1 MDGRTYYSL
10 LCDTCSAVLC
20 TGEKEALRWIDFRFG
35 QQCTLRKL
43 NQAVAAQQQDNHTVC
58 HARICECAGDR
69 AASTVQNAYGRN
81 AFYT

>member
-1 MDGRTYYSL
+1 MDRFS
-10 LCDTCSAVLC
+10 
-20 TGEKEALRWIDFRFG
+20 FR
-35 QQCTLRKL
+35 
-43 NQAVAAQQQDNHTVC
+43 AAAAQQQDNHTVC